1 MIVSAE
7 RYYPTRS
14 NMQICICASGG
25 FFGYWG
31 AFRSDDIG
39 NYFAYYGKAT
49 DCFLII
55 ANDGSKYVIG
65 CRDVENTVNYVNS
78 KIKS

>member
-1 MIVSAE
+1 VQKDITQQGVICEYVSVPPVVSLA
-7 RYYPTRS
+7 
-14 NMQICICASGG
+14 N
-25 FFGYWG
+25 WG

-55 ANDGSKYVIG
+55 VNDGSKYVIG